1 MNRTTPRRILVT
13 LPTINRPERLKLDGI
28 LAFAHERHAP
38 AWRIELDFGALS
50 GRPARL
56 AAKAYDGI
64 IAYVEN
70 ETRRDELLAAGTP
83 LVLIEDVLQPKRFPS
98 ASHVVTLLCD
108 HVAEGRAAADYFLA
122 RHFRNFAWLGP
133 KRKAD
138 WSDARRDGYAAR
150 LRENG
155 FACAKLGMGRR
166 KLSDELRALPKPCAL
181 FCAHDFLAREALG
194 VAIDADIAVPGELS
208 ILGVDDDVAICTTA
222 APALS
227 SLPTGDF
234 RLGYAAG
241 RIMNEL
247 LRRAAGGRVIRFA
260 CSHVASRLST
270 DVDALSDPFVA
281 TVLRHAR
288 NHLNGK
294 LDAATLARKVGYSK
308 HMLQIRAERALGHTL
323 GEEVRNLRIAAA
335 HDLVAETDRPIAEI
349 ADMCGFTSV
358 SHLALRFKDAYG
370 TKPLAL
376 RKAFM
381 EAQLRGEHRQ

>member
-28 LAFAHERHAP
+28 LAFAHGQHAP
-38 AWRIELDFGALS
+38 AWRVELDFGALS

-56 AAKAYDGI
+56 VAKDYDGI
-64 IAYVEN
+64 IAYVESDV
-70 ETRRDELLAAGTP
+70 RRDELLAADTP
-83 LVLIEDVLQPKRFPS
+83 LVLIEDILQPRRFPS
-98 ASHVVTLLCD
+98 ARHVVTLLCD

-122 RHFRNFAWLGP
+122 RHFRSFAWLGP
-133 KRKAD
+133 RRTAD

-150 LRENG
+150 LLEKG
-155 FACAKLGMGRR
+155 FACAQLGTGRR
-166 KLSDELRALPKPCAL
+166 KLSDELRRLPKPSAL

-194 VAIDADIAVPGELS
+194 VAIDADIAVPGELA

-234 RLGYAAG
+234 RLGHAAG

-247 LRRAAGGRVIRFA
+247 LRCAPGGRMIRFA
-260 CSHVASRLST
+260 CRHVTSRLST
-270 DVDALSDPFVA
+270 DADAVSDPFVA
-281 TVLRHAR
+281 AALRHVR
-288 NHLNGK
+288 NHLDGK
-294 LDAATLARKVGYSK
+294 LDAATLARVVGYSK

-349 ADMCGFTSV
+349 ADRCGFTSV
-358 SHLALRFKDAYG
+358 SHLALRFKEAYG

-381 EAQLRGEHRQ
+381 EDPLTGKHRK